1 MKKLLFAA
9 IAALALTTTAL
20 ATDGGKNVNYWVLN
34 KFKAGY
40 PDAKNVDWTVTE
52 KFAKAVFIV
61 DDEKLEAY
69 YSPEGEFIAESKTI
83 SVSKLTRAVRK
94 VLDRKYKDYTVKEI
108 TEYSTPDKLEYYITI
123 ESDKSSKILK
133 ASSGGSIEVFRS
145 IDK

>member
-9 IAALALTTTAL
+9 IAALALTTTAF
-20 ATDGGKNVNYWVLN
+20 ATDGGKTVNYWVLN
-34 KFKAGY
+34 KFKASY

-83 SVSKLTRAVRK
+83 TVSKLTRAVRK
-94 VLDRKYKDYTVKEI
+94 VLDRKYKEYTVKEI
-108 TEYSTPDKLEYYITI
+108 TEYNTPDKVEFYITL